1 MGESATTRKS
11 AGMVIAMWQRGAL
24 GLWTIAAACLMAF
37 IALLTGARSHLSDAE
52 VLLTTY
58 GADLVLAILA
68 LSVFASVKS
77 YSERAGRPLALIEN
91 VLQSHWCQTKQPS
104 GEVITLIALWFQVTN
119 FSKRSVML
127 TAMRLARP
135 WVRRRRIRQTTLS
148 VRHPLGLDYGSDF
161 PISPHS
167 LTHGCAHIIIDR
179 PIGRIGK
186 TMRVVVRI
194 QDHAGRWYRLVFPH
208 VEMTGGPQHPSSY
221 ARGCWPDP
229 ESSIRRNSTA
239 PSRPASARPGD
250 GP

>member
-24 GLWTIAAACLMAF
+24 LLWIIAAACLMAF
-37 IALLTGARSHLSDAE
+37 IALLTGARSHLGDAE
-52 VLLTTY
+52 VLLTTH

-68 LSVFASVKS
+68 LSVFASLKS
-77 YSERAGRPLALIEN
+77 YSEWAGRPLALIKN
-91 VLQSHWCQTKQPS
+91 VQQSHWCQTKQPS
-104 GEVITLIALWFQVTN
+104 GEVITSIALWFQVTN
-119 FSKRSVML
+119 FSQRSVML
-127 TAMRLARP
+127 TAMRLGRP
-135 WVRRRRIRQTTLS
+135 WVRRRRIKQTTLS
-148 VRHPLGLDYGSDF
+148 VRHAIGLEYGSEF

-208 VEMTGGPQHPSSY
+208 VEMTSGPQHPSSY
-221 ARGCWPDP
+221 ARGYWPDP
-229 ESSIRRNSTA
+229 ESSIRRSSTA